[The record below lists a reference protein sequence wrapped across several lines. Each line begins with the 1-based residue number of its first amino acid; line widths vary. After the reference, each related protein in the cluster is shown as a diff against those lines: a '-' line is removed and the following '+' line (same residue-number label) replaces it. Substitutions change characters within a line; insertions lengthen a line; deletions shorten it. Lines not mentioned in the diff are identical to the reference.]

1 MGNVESRL
9 EDYGV
14 SMPGLGAWH
23 TKAIPTTPTG
33 TQLEAV
39 KTLIEGTALRDMI
52 EIHERPLISLAAKD
66 DLHTSFNRLVEYGI
80 HAAPVYDEVEIE
92 SGLGGRRKVKQ
103 WVGLLDWRDF
113 VHYVIQFFDEG
124 DKLGM
129 LLSEQSARDIAK
141 NHPLLP
147 IVEDASLLSVL
158 AGFGQQGVRRRPVVA
173 KDDQGE
179 RILTIVSQLDVVR
192 WLSRHHKEL
201 SPAFSNI
208 TIQNVVE
215 KEQTDPRFSKLRQ
228 VCNVMKDTMMADVLR
243 LLDQSNL
250 NGVSVVDHVGKL
262 VANISVSDLQFV
274 VERNLD
280 NLFMTVEHF
289 LQRVPRRPLITC
301 PPTATLMEV
310 IDKLAN
316 AGVHR
321 IYVVNRDE
329 EPMAVITLTDV
340 INAVL
345 LLATHDATLAS
356 DISAK

>member
-23 TKAIPTTPTG
+23 AKAIPTTPTG
-33 TQLEAV
+33 TQLEEV
-39 KTLIEGTALRDMI
+39 KALIEGTALRDMI
-52 EIHERPLISLAAKD
+52 EIHERPLISLAGKD

-113 VHYVIQFFDEG
+113 VHYVIQFLDDG

-129 LLSEQSARDIAK
+129 LLAEQSARAIAK

-179 RILTIVSQLDVVR
+179 RILTMVSQLDVVR
-192 WLSRHHKEL
+192 WLSHHHKEL

-208 TIQNVVE
+208 TIQHVVE

-250 NGVSVVDHVGKL
+250 NGVSVVDHAGKL
-262 VANISVSDLQFV
+262 VANISVSDLQYV

-301 PPTATLMEV
+301 PPTASLMEV

-356 DISAK
+356 DTSAK